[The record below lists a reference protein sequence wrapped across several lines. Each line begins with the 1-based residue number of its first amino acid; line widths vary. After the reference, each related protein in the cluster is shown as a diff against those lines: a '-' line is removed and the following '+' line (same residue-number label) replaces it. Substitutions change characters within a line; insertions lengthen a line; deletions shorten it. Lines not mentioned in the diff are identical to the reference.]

1 MIRGWCSP
9 QQNAAP
15 EFFWPLAPRLQKCKA
30 KKLVLSAYEKEKR
43 DIAAGILPATPPK
56 PEKKKKKPNKKAE
69 GHSGNKSEPKKKRKA
84 VSKDNSGNEKKTKS
98 GQRISKVDK
107 ESIGL
112 ALAKGVI
119 KVRIGTIVYASV
131 YSS

>member
-1 MIRGWCSP
+1 MLVSTAWAHLILYGEEATA
-9 QQNAAP
+9 QAQKEGEEAA
-15 EFFWPLAPRLQKCKA
+15 A
-30 KKLVLSAYEKEKR
+30 AYEKEKR